1 MKTLTTKTTSIEF
14 PRKYLE
20 VLNGTLSLTDKEIE
34 LTAAIIDKYIKY
46 GSQGL
51 REPFLSKFVFST
63 EERKSLCDSLDGL
76 SSQNLGNKFKR
87 LLEKKVLL
95 NDEAGYKLNPSLLP
109 VQEIKFKFII
119 DDSTREVIRHNS
131 EEEGTEETSDN

>member
-1 MKTLTTKTTSIEF
+1 MKTLTTKTTSEEL

-34 LTAAIIDKYIKY
+34 LTAAIVSKYIKY
-46 GSQGL
+46 GKQGL

-87 LLEKKVLL
+87 LLEKHVLF
-95 NDEAGYKLNPSLLP
+95 NEENGYRLNPSLLP
-109 VQEIKFKFII
+109 VPEIKFKFIV
-119 DDSTREVIRHNS
+119 DDTTREAVRDSSQESGS
-131 EEEGTEETSDN
+131 EEETSN